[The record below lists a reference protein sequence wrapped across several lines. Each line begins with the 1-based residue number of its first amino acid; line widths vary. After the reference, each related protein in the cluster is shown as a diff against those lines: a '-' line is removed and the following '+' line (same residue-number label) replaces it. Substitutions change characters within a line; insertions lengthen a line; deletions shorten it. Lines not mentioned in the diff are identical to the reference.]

1 MGQKLVSP
9 GVRTLVVILELRLG
23 VPEELS
29 RLEVVARLDAAVVA
43 AEEAARAVVLLAR
56 VPAGVALAR
65 ALVGREGRRV
75 GALIVL
81 RICALCFTD

>member
-1 MGQKLVSP
+1 M
-9 GVRTLVVILELRLG
+9 VVILELRLG